1 MDNVDNVNSILIV
14 DDDENLIE
22 MFQTALTIEGYRCEK
37 ASTVEKA
44 LELINDVSFDILI
57 ADIKMPGITGL
68 ELTERAK
75 KMRPDMAVIIMTAYI
90 DEFSYDSAVEVG
102 ASDFIKKPFTVRELI
117 ARIQHV
123 KLQEKLRSMSITDD
137 LTGLYNRRGFF
148 ILAEQELKLANR
160 LKRGAYLFYVDIDN
174 LKEINDISGHVE
186 GDMMILETANIL
198 RRTFRQSD
206 TIARIGGDEFVI
218 VLNGAKKADA
228 EIVASRLQKNLDD
241 FNGKINRG
249 HQLLMSVGMAFY
261 DPENPASIDE
271 LISQAD
277 KSMYEQKRY
286 KQLF

>member
-1 MDNVDNVNSILIV
+1 MNNMDSVLIV
-14 DDDENLIE
+14 DDDESLLE
-22 MFQTALTIEGYRCEK
+22 MFKTALSIEGYQCEK
-37 ASTVEKA
+37 ASNVDRA
-44 LELINDVSFDILI
+44 LELINNIPFDILI
-57 ADIKMPGITGL
+57 ADIKMPGMTGL

-75 KMRPDMAVIIMTAYI
+75 KIRPDMAVIVMTAYI
-90 DEFSYDSAVEVG
+90 EEFSYDSAIEVG

-123 KLQEKLRSMSITDD
+123 KLQERLRSMSVTDE

-148 ILAEQELKLANR
+148 TLAEQELKLANR
-160 LKRGAYLFYVDIDN
+160 MKRDVFLFYIDIDN
-174 LKEINDISGHVE
+174 LKEINDRLGHLE

-198 RRTFRQSD
+198 RGTFRQSD

-228 EIVASRLQKNLDD
+228 EVIASRLQKNLDE
-241 FNGKINRG
+241 FNTRMNLGV
-249 HQLLMSVGMAFY
+249 QLSMSVGIAFY
-261 DPENPASIDE
+261 NPENPASIDE
-271 LISQAD
+271 LLSQAD